1 MLVYISTRCTGL
13 ENRRFSHIHVNPQYK
28 NLKTM
33 SITKSPA
40 AATLHE
46 EGPALDPQNQHS
58 RTDVELGMSGRVKS
72 PGVVEEIASRESE
85 TLASESKK
93 SGKTGWFY
101 KKYKIFVHSF
111 FFLLVTG

>member
-1 MLVYISTRCTGL
+1 
-13 ENRRFSHIHVNPQYK
+13 
-28 NLKTM
+28 M